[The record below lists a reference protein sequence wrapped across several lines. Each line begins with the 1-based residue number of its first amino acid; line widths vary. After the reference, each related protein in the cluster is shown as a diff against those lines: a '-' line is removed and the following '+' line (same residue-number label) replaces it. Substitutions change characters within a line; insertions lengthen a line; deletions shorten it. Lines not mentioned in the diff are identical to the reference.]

1 MTYTTLSEDK
11 RFRLL
16 DTLQKNKGKLK
27 DQSIFDRTVKA
38 IGQTPGLKAEEVSRR
53 NKPSNIKKKK
63 TLDAALEK
71 LKNKR
76 SSCKEDFEGVLRK
89 DDPVRRTPGKTIS
102 TTAKTTGYV
111 KGDLPANKKKKQ
123 LPQSTSSAI
132 VKTDKKSTAIT
143 TDKKDSPT
151 NTKRTPKPYSDRKK
165 GGPLSTDTS
174 PGDKKRKDAQDD
186 RDKARKKLKN
196 TAKNVAKSLID
207 KRKAVGA
214 LGGAYGTSTFNDL
227 S

>member
-1 MTYTTLSEDK
+1 MENSTIYQEDIAKFDKLVKTIKGTPNLSSAK
-11 RFRLL
+11 TARLL
-16 DTLQKNKGKLK
+16 KIARKVRG
-27 DQSIFDRTVKA
+27 
-38 IGQTPGLKAEEVSRR
+38 IGEEVSRR

-132 VKTDKKSTAIT
+132 VKTDKK
-143 TDKKDSPT
+143 DSPT

>member
-1 MTYTTLSEDK
+1 M
-11 RFRLL
+11 
-16 DTLQKNKGKLK
+16 
-27 DQSIFDRTVKA
+27 
-38 IGQTPGLKAEEVSRR
+38 
-53 NKPSNIKKKK
+53 
-63 TLDAALEK
+63 
-71 LKNKR
+71 
-76 SSCKEDFEGVLRK
+76 
-89 DDPVRRTPGKTIS
+89 
-102 TTAKTTGYV
+102 

-132 VKTDKKSTAIT
+132 VK

>member
-1 MTYTTLSEDK
+1 MENSTIYQEDVARFDKLVKTIKGTPNLSGQK
-11 RFRLL
+11 TAKLL
-16 DTLQKNKGKLK
+16 KIAGKV
-27 DQSIFDRTVKA
+27 RG
-38 IGQTPGLKAEEVSRR
+38 IGEEVSRR

-71 LKNKR
+71 LNKKR